1 MRLKKEMTKITVFQK
16 KKKKK
21 IEREREKHISN
32 KREKLEVYIL
42 FKFGHDFVI
51 VFIVVFAFQYT

>member
-21 IEREREKHISN
+21 KKKTQREKRRSN
-32 KREKLEVYIL
+32 KREKLEVYI
-42 FKFGHDFVI
+42 
-51 VFIVVFAFQYT
+51 FQVWP

>member
-21 IEREREKHISN
+21 REREKHISN

-51 VFIVVFAFQYT
+51 VFIVVFGFQYT

>member
-1 MRLKKEMTKITVFQK
+1 MTKITVFQK

-21 IEREREKHISN
+21 EREREKHISN

-51 VFIVVFAFQYT
+51 VFIVVFGFQYT

>member
-1 MRLKKEMTKITVFQK
+1 MTKITVFQK
-16 KKKKK
+16 KKY
-21 IEREREKHISN
+21 IYIYIEREKHISN

-51 VFIVVFAFQYT
+51 VFIVVFGFQYT